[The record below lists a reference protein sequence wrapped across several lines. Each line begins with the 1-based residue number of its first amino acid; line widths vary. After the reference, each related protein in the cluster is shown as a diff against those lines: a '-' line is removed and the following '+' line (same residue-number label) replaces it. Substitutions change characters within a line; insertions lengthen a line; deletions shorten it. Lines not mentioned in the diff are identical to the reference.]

1 MDRNCLNSCLSTPA
15 TRKYAD
21 THELDD
27 QMPLYSPSKAS
38 LARIEYFH
46 RTPDHPVLARH
57 IPHQ

>member
-21 THELDD
+21 THGQDD
-27 QMPLYSPSKAS
+27 QMKLYLPSKAS
-38 LARIEYFH
+38 LARIAYFH
-46 RTPDHPVLARH
+46 RTPDHPVQGHH